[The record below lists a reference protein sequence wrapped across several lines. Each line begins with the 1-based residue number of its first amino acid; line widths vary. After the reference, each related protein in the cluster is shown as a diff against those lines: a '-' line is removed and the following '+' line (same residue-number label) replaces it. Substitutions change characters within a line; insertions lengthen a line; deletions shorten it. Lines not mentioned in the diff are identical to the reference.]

1 MVGDEFGNM
10 NWGSDGV
17 ISLDKVWNSA
27 DRWIHINYFNAGT
40 KLRFSTSKIFGDGE
54 FTGLTNNV
62 GFEISDE
69 GLVVIPKVVLISFSL
84 I

>member
-1 MVGDEFGNM
+1 MPELNFV
-10 NWGSDGV
+10 
-17 ISLDKVWNSA
+17 
-27 DRWIHINYFNAGT
+27 
-40 KLRFSTSKIFGDGE
+40 STSKIFGDGE